1 MSSCNAQAETIEE
14 LDAKIVLLQ
23 NKLAKRGEQFT
34 SLVAEVRKAQ
44 SNGMSED
51 EQRRYDQKMREASFS
66 IRTIERRFDH
76 VWDKK
81 LNLRQ
86 LGGN

>member
-1 MSSCNAQAETIEE
+1 MSSPYTHTETIEE
-14 LDAKIVLLQ
+14 LHVKIVLLQ
-23 NKLAKRGEQFT
+23 NKLVKTREQFT

-51 EQRRYDQKMREASFS
+51 EQRQYDQKMRGASS
-66 IRTIERRFDH
+66 RIRTIERRFDH
-76 VWDKK
+76 LWDKK